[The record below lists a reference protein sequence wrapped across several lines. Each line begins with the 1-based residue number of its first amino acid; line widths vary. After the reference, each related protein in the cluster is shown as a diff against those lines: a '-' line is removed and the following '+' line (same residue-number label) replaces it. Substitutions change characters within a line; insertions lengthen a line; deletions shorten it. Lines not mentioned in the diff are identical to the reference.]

1 MKPLTLPSIYQLQIT
16 VEPSALICWAALLA
30 ALFGV
35 GLGVL
40 HMDALTALLAAA
52 VCTALYI
59 EGELWHQLGHAF
71 AARRT
76 GYPMTGI
83 TFFLVLG
90 RSIYPADEPTLPP
103 SVHIQRALGGPIASA
118 LASLLWGVLLLLL
131 PVGSAAW
138 WVIAFAAV
146 VNVGVFTLGA
156 FMPLGFTDGSTLLR
170 YWGK

>member
-1 MKPLTLPSIYQLQIT
+1 MKPLTLPSVYQLNLIA
-16 VEPSALICWAALLA
+16 EPSAVISTAVLWAALT
-30 ALFGV
+30 GV
-35 GLGVL
+35 GVGVL
-40 HMDALTALLAAA
+40 RMDALTALVAALAC
-52 VCTALYI
+52 VVLYWA
-59 EGELWHQLGHAF
+59 GEVWHQLGHAF

-83 TFFLVLG
+83 TFFWVLG

-103 SVHIQRALGGPIASA
+103 HIHVQRALGGPIASA
-118 LASLLWGVLLLLL
+118 LMSLALGVILLLL
-131 PVGSAAW
+131 PFGGAAW
-138 WVIAFAAV
+138 WVTAFALL